1 MQVFVMIDT
10 VGIVISAGVNIK
22 NLLIKVDVMV
32 GLFGILARL
41 NVNVIN
47 RVMLVNIWI
56 IWIVNAERG

>member
-22 NLLIKVDVMV
+22 NSLIKVDVMV

-56 IWIVNAERG
+56 I